1 MMDFADFLRGKAAVN
16 NEGDISEKLKD
27 SSVTIFTT
35 KDVKKIL
42 SVVLPVNKDETV
54 SKTEESTIYVI
65 QV

>member
-1 MMDFADFLRGKAAVN
+1 MMDFAEFLREKAAVN

-42 SVVLPVNKDETV
+42 TFS
-54 SKTEESTIYVI
+54 SSS
-65 QV
+65 Q